1 MIIVQ
6 GGGDDV
12 PIVKTA
18 SIPTDGATKGST
30 VLFIILGVVAVLVLV
45 GVLIAC
51 NIIKKRKAGRSDD
64 GEATDV
70 NTDKEK
76 GDKNTSRLSFAN
88 LMSNVK
94 KSEKK
99 GLADSFINNADEEGL
114 KPNTKVKMTKEEM
127 QK

>member
-1 MIIVQ
+1 VQ
-6 GGGDDV
+6 GGGDEV

-18 SIPTDGATKGST
+18 SIRIDDGTSDNT
-30 VLFIILGVVAVLVLV
+30 VLYVIIGVVAVLVLV
-45 GVLIAC
+45 GVLVAC
-51 NIIKKRKAGRSDD
+51 NIIKKRKASRGDD

-114 KPNTKVKMTKEEM
+114 KPSTKVKMTKEEM